1 MFLGFIFKKLKD
13 HLFQLK
19 KEFQLYRYSKKN
31 NCNLGKN
38 LNFLGSLENISI
50 GEHTTV
56 NNNANFRF
64 TNAKINIGKNCLIA
78 RNVSI
83 LTKAYNIDT
92 QKNISIEDM
101 YAKDVNIGNNVLLG
115 SNVVIM
121 PGISIGNHSVV
132 GAGSVVTKNI
142 GDFEVWAGIPAKFMR
157 NRNISER

>member
-13 HLFQLK
+13 HLVGLK
-19 KEFQLYRYSKKN
+19 KEFQLYKYSKKN
-31 NCNLGKN
+31 NCNLGKS
-38 LNFLGSLENISI
+38 LNFLGPLENISI

-83 LTKAYNIDT
+83 LTKAYNIDN
-92 QKNISIEDM
+92 QKNISVEDM
-101 YAKDVNIGNNVLLG
+101 YAKDVNIGDNVLSG

-121 PGISIGNHSVV
+121 PGVSIGNNSVV
-132 GAGSVVTKNI
+132 GAGSVVTKDI
-142 GDFEVWAGIPAKFMR
+142 GDFEVWTGVPAKFIR
-157 NRNISER
+157 KRKTDNK